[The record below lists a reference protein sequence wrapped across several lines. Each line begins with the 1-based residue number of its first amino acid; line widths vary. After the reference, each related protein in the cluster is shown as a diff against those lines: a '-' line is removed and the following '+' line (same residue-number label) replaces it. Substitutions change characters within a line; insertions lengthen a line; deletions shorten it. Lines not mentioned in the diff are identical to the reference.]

1 MNEVEVAAYT
11 AAFNSPD
18 CLLVVHLKNKEKI
31 EGKLVVNNSDF
42 LIIKESNDELTGNV
56 FHTIPRDSILY
67 FTVFA

>member
-1 MNEVEVAAYT
+1 MNQVEVAVYT
-11 AAFNSPD
+11 AAINSPD

-31 EGKLVVNNSDF
+31 EGKLVVTNSDF

-56 FHTIPRDSILY
+56 FHTISRDSILY